1 MATLIQGT
9 KLISEISGQSVGN
22 CKAWEER
29 EKLQEMKIGIVGEE
43 GLGQMLEE
51 PTAAVFFRG
60 LCSSIL

>member
-22 CKAWEER
+22 CKGWEER
-29 EKLQEMKIGIVGEE
+29 EKLQEMKIGIVGKK

-51 PTAAVFFRG
+51 PTAAGFF
-60 LCSSIL
+60 